1 MKGSLFTLQLVRSLA
16 PTWSSQHPPP
26 PLPAIPRP
34 APSPMSLPWASHSS
48 EGSAPTPPKTGPPT
62 SHPEGKRRQI
72 RGWGIRS
79 WVGDLPPGAPSYPGW
94 GWGLRGSA
102 QWAPCPAQAPPK
114 GPKRAGPG
122 GPAVASSGRS
132 GPLPV
137 GRAENVLPHQPPAP
151 ALGGGHPCGKTP
163 HLILLFPLRHAL

>member
-1 MKGSLFTLQLVRSLA
+1 MPPRGPPSTLLLCLLSLG
-16 PTWSSQHPPP
+16 QHHP
-26 PLPAIPRP
+26 
-34 APSPMSLPWASHSS
+34 PWASLGHLTAARA
-48 EGSAPTPPKTGPPT
+48 APPLQTGPPT

-94 GWGLRGSA
+94 GWGLHGSA

-122 GPAVASSGRS
+122 GPAVASSGRL

-151 ALGGGHPCGKTP
+151 AWGGGGHPCGKTP